1 MLSHASVF
9 VSLVLLRYSTL
20 LRIIVAGEDVS
31 TTAHMERPMQLAAA
45 TLDRRTLNLSTLMP
59 AGLLNDDAVEEIP
72 TALPLSGNVPPIEL
86 GKLPE
91 FPQRQ
96 DAVYFIV
103 AVAGGA
109 KLWGRTLARTLI
121 DMGAPFGSPQGPPLR
136 PLYVDIP
143 QNGR

>member
-9 VSLVLLRYSTL
+9 ICLILLRYSTL
-20 LRIIVAGEDVS
+20 LRIIVAGEDGS
-31 TTAHMERPMQLAAA
+31 TTAHMDGPIQLAARE
-45 TLDRRTLNLSTLMP
+45 RRSLNLSTLMP
-59 AGLLNDDAVEEIP
+59 AGLLNDHVVVEELP
-72 TALPLSGNVPPIEL
+72 TAVPLAGNVPPIEL
-86 GKLPE
+86 GKMPE

-121 DMGAPFGSPQGPPLR
+121 DMGEPFASPQGPPLR
-136 PLYVDIP
+136 PIYVDIP
-143 QNGR
+143 PNGR

>member
-9 VSLVLLRYSTL
+9 ISLVLLRYSTL
-20 LRIIVAGEDVS
+20 LRIIVAAEDGS
-31 TTAHMERPMQLAAA
+31 TTTHMDGPIQLAAA
-45 TLDRRTLNLSTLMP
+45 TVDRRTLNLSTLMP
-59 AGLLNDDAVEEIP
+59 AGVLNDVEEIP

-86 GKLPE
+86 GKMPE